1 MRNDL
6 TLSQEVQTYI
16 EHLDWWNDKDLS
28 PAERTEAEKSRKFVE
43 VVVSDLIQSREILTA
58 NRLAAV
64 ELLVRGAPDLIEA
77 FLDEYYTRKVVD
89 SVSGYVTRT
98 MRLSG
103 LEATRTP
110 SKTTNGYLR
119 EAVRTFVFGFPQACI
134 ALGRA
139 ALEQALKEELGHQDK
154 KSFLDMNS
162 LLDEAEGAG
171 IIDGVIRKTARKIAT
186 EADNV
191 LHEKPADLV
200 KAYDV
205 LVMLRGV
212 LQHIFAL

>member
-1 MRNDL
+1 MF
-6 TLSQEVQTYI
+6 SQMPC
-16 EHLDWWNDKDLS
+16 S
-28 PAERTEAEKSRKFVE
+28 S
-43 VVVSDLIQSREILTA
+43 QSR
-58 NRLAAV
+58 NRRQQV
-64 ELLVRGAPDLIEA
+64 EGCGNSSGKSCQRALVQKAPDLVEG

-89 SVSGYVTRT
+89 SVSGYATRT
-98 MRLSG
+98 MKLSR

-119 EAVRTFVFGFPQACI
+119 EAVRTFVFGFPQASI
-134 ALGRA
+134 ALSRA

-154 KSFLDMNS
+154 KIFLDMNS

-171 IIDGVIRKTARKIAT
+171 VIDGIVRKTARKIAT

-191 LHEKPADLV
+191 LHEKPAELA

-205 LVMLRGV
+205 LLMLRGV
-212 LQHIFAL
+212 LQHVYSE

>member
-1 MRNDL
+1 MPKEV

-16 EHLDWWNDKDLS
+16 EHLAWWDDKDLS
-28 PAERTEAEKSRKFVE
+28 PAERADAEKSRE
-43 VVVSDLIQSREILTA
+43 VVELIVSNIIQSREILSG
-58 NRLAAV
+58 NRLAVV
-64 ELLVRGAPDLIEA
+64 ESLVQKAPELIEA
-77 FLDEYYTRKVVD
+77 FLDEYYTRRVVD
-89 SVSGYVTRT
+89 SVTGYVRRT
-98 MRLSG
+98 MELSR
-103 LEATRTP
+103 LEAERTP

-134 ALGRA
+134 ALSRA
-139 ALEQALKEELGHQDK
+139 ALEQALKEELGHQNK
-154 KSFLDMNS
+154 KIFLDMNS

-171 IIDGVIRKTARKIAT
+171 VIDSVIRKTARKIAT

-191 LHEKPADLV
+191 LHEKPADLA

-212 LQHIFAL
+212 LQHLFAE

>member
-28 PAERTEAEKSRKFVE
+28 PAERTEAEKSRKIVE
-43 VVVSDLIQSREILTA
+43 VVVSDVIQSREILTA
-58 NRLAAV
+58 SRLAAV
-64 ELLVRGAPDLIEA
+64 ELLVREAPDLVEA
-77 FLDEYYTRKVVD
+77 FLDEYYTRRVVD

-98 MRLSG
+98 MKLSR

-134 ALGRA
+134 ALSRA

-154 KSFLDMNS
+154 KIFLDMNS

-191 LHEKPADLV
+191 LHEKAADLV